1 MSPTGG
7 TGTSSTPPRANGP
20 VEGDRKLE
28 STPNSRGA
36 SVVSENISLV
46 HLTPMWSLSPVRY
59 LWRNTGTFRMGWWPR
74 YFGERRIA
82 LYVHA
87 STFATREALGV
98 LKPTTGSRV
107 LYILVFRK
115 LNPITEL
122 HANQL
127 FDLWHQ
133 CILYP
138 KFKLE
143 DNCTVYFFLDVPL
156 SAPLRTPQSNCAVS
170 DFPAMTA
177 ITDVYKLLDV
187 MKIQFT
193 YYLSILAAAVG
204 VNAASADSCIYRCQG
219 PPHVYCE
226 EGDEIVWDSTL
237 KCNICCAGI

>member
-1 MSPTGG
+1 
-7 TGTSSTPPRANGP
+7 
-20 VEGDRKLE
+20 
-28 STPNSRGA
+28 
-36 SVVSENISLV
+36 
-46 HLTPMWSLSPVRY
+46 
-59 LWRNTGTFRMGWWPR
+59 MGWWPR

-87 STFATREALGV
+87 STFATREALDV

-143 DNCTVYFFLDVPL
+143 DNRTVYFFLDVPL
-156 SAPLRTPQSNCAVS
+156 SAPLRTPQSNCA
-170 DFPAMTA
+170 
-177 ITDVYKLLDV
+177 LLDV

-193 YYLSILAAAVG
+193 YYLAILAAAVG

-237 KCNICCAGI
+237 K